1 MISSFNLDVGE
12 RSWGKDELVKSSE
25 EGSHESVGLG
35 DVDLNGLGES
45 S

>member
-1 MISSFNLDVGE
+1 MISSFDIDIGE
-12 RSWGKDELVKSSE
+12 GSWGKDELVKSAH